1 MRMIVGSS
9 RLEYRVADS
18 VNSSHTPWSVDAAA
32 PHASDLAKFGS
43 QVADI
48 ENPTHKTH
56 IYLVAPTSF

>member
-1 MRMIVGSS
+1 
-9 RLEYRVADS
+9 LEYRVADS